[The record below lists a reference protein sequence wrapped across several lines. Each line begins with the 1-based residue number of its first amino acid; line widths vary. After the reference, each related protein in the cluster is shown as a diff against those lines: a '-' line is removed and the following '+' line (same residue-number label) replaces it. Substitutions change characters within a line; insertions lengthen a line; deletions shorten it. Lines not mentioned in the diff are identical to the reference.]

1 MYCQS
6 DKLYVLIL
14 TRAGQNNT
22 IVDLLLAVQNLHASQ
37 LLPLKRGKRSL
48 LHDLARSNL
57 VVISDYC
64 NFERI
69 KPLLDAVLNE

>member
-14 TRAGQNNT
+14 TRAGQNST
-22 IVDLLLAVQNLHASQ
+22 IVDLLLAVQNLHASR
-37 LLPLKRGKRSL
+37 LLPLKRGKGI
-48 LHDLARSNL
+48 LHDLARLNL

-64 NFERI
+64 DFERI